1 MDYQV
6 VLSRS
11 ARSDIKDIVRY
22 ISLDDPDRA
31 VEFGRFLINCA
42 RSLAQFPMRGRVV
55 PEFGDESIREL
66 IARSYR
72 IVYRLRD
79 DKQLIEIVRFWHA
92 GRGTPYIVEH

>member
-55 PEFGDESIREL
+55 PEFGR
-66 IARSYR
+66 
-72 IVYRLRD
+72 
-79 DKQLIEIVRFWHA
+79 
-92 GRGTPYIVEH
+92 